1 MTNKSERIILHDS
14 KFGKLSY
21 HKQFKQQFEF
31 PGKELL
37 CHMPFTYAEGRRHGT
52 VNICCPQWNPAEIGN
67 VLTDDLCDIWLGEKA
82 NIIRNTI
89 LDGSY
94 SYCNSETCPNI
105 QNWQTGGLWDN
116 TESNQTELF
125 QSIRQ
130 TPSHVHLVIDHS
142 CNLQCPSCRTDK
154 ITQLDDD
161 NKNSGLL
168 VARKVFNSMFKE
180 PHNEHKTIGMDGSG
194 EIFSSEMYREL
205 FETEQIFT
213 HTDLWPNLRFNL
225 STNGTMM
232 TEKIQKKYKV
242 FFDHIKKIEISIDA
256 GNEDSYKTVRVG
268 GHWDLLWKNLHY
280 LYNTIKNKPN
290 VEWQWNLIVQT
301 HNFESIPEFLN
312 LANQFSEKRPNL
324 NFSKVLNW
332 GTWTEEEYA
341 GHAIHLPTHPGY
353 KRYLEVLNISG
364 LNRLK

>member
-37 CHMPFTYAEGRRHGT
+37 CHMPFTYAEVRRHGT

-154 ITQLDDD
+154 ITQLDDE

-213 HTDLWPNLRFNL
+213 HTDL
-225 STNGTMM
+225 
-232 TEKIQKKYKV
+232 
-242 FFDHIKKIEISIDA
+242 
-256 GNEDSYKTVRVG
+256 
-268 GHWDLLWKNLHY
+268 
-280 LYNTIKNKPN
+280 
-290 VEWQWNLIVQT
+290 
-301 HNFESIPEFLN
+301 
-312 LANQFSEKRPNL
+312 
-324 NFSKVLNW
+324 
-332 GTWTEEEYA
+332 
-341 GHAIHLPTHPGY
+341 
-353 KRYLEVLNISG
+353 
-364 LNRLK
+364 

>member
-21 HKQFKQQFEF
+21 HKQFKQKFEF
-31 PGKELL
+31 PGEKLL
-37 CHMPFTYAEGRRHGT
+37 CHMPFTYAEVRRHGT

-67 VLTDDLCDIWLGEKA
+67 VLTEDLQDIWLGEKA
-82 NIIRNTI
+82 KTIRNTI

-105 QNWQTGGLWDN
+105 QNWKTGGLWEN

-125 QSIRQ
+125 QSIQQ

-142 CNLQCPSCRTDK
+142 CNLECPSCRTDK
-154 ITQLDDD
+154 ITQLDRE
-161 NKNSGLL
+161 NKDSGLL

-180 PHNEHKTIGMDGSG
+180 PHDDHKVLGMDGSG
-194 EIFSSEMYREL
+194 EIFSSELYREL
-205 FETEQIFT
+205 FETEKIFT
-213 HTDLWPNLRFNL
+213 HTDLWPNLKFNL

-232 TEKIQKKYKV
+232 TEKIQNKYKV
-242 FFDHIKKIEISIDA
+242 FFEHIKKIEISIDA
-256 GNEDSYKTVRVG
+256 GNEVSYNKVRVG

-280 LYNTIKNKPN
+280 LYSTIKDKPD

-301 HNFESIPEFLN
+301 NNFESIPEFLS
-312 LANQFSEKRPNL
+312 LANQFTEKRPTL

-332 GTWTEEEYA
+332 GTWTDEEYMVQA
-341 GHAIHLPTHPGY
+341 VHLPSHPGY
-353 KRYLEVLNISG
+353 DRYLEILNATG
-364 LNRLK
+364 LNYLK